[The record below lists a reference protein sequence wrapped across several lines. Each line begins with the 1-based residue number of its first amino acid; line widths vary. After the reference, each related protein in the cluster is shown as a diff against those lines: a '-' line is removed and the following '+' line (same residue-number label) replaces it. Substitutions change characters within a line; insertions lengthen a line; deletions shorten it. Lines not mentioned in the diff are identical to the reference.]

1 MVTPPR
7 IAVVAPTFRRP
18 DRLRRLVAALEQQ
31 DLGRDAWE
39 AIVVDDASGDDT
51 ASVLDELA
59 ATSAGLVRA
68 VHLER
73 NGGPAR
79 ARNEGA
85 RRTTAPV
92 VAFVDDDC
100 VPEPGWLR
108 ALLEAFDRNPRL
120 GVAQGLTRRP
130 ADADLG
136 PWTMY
141 REITW
146 ESPWFEGCNIAYRR
160 DVLLATGGFDEQL
173 RWYGEDTAAGWKVV
187 ETGAERDFEP
197 TAVVVHDLEERGL
210 WWRIRHGWLEANL
223 VELAS
228 RHPGLRRSAFWRPWA
243 FRPESAAL
251 PVAVAGLAAI
261 RRHPVV
267 GAALV
272 APYVGLRRLPLRRPL
287 FAAGLVAIDAAQ
299 VVGHLAGSVR
309 VRTVV
314 L

>member
-1 MVTPPR
+1 VTAPS

-18 DRLRRLVAALEQQ
+18 DRLRRLVAALAQQ
-31 DLGRDAWE
+31 DLEPGRWE
-39 AIVVDDASGDDT
+39 AIVVDDASGDGTGD
-51 ASVLDELA
+51 VLAELA
-59 ATSAGLVRA
+59 AGSGGWLRGVS
-68 VHLER
+68 LDQ

-85 RRTTAPV
+85 RLTGAPV

-100 VPEPGWLR
+100 VPDPGWLR
-108 ALLEAFDRNPRL
+108 AMLDAFERNPRL
-120 GVAQGLTRRP
+120 GVVQGLTRRP
-130 ADADLG
+130 AEGELG
-136 PWTMY
+136 QWTLY

-160 DVLLATGGFDEQL
+160 DLLLETGGFDEEL

-187 ETGAERDFEP
+187 EAGSERDFQPE
-197 TAVVVHDLEERGL
+197 AVVTHDLEERGL
-210 WWRIRHGWLEANL
+210 LWRVRHGLLEANL

-243 FRPESAAL
+243 FRRESVAFPLAL
-251 PVAVAGLAAI
+251 VGGLAL

-272 APYVGLRRLPLRRPL
+272 VPYLAARRLPLRRPRA
-287 FAAGLVAIDAAQ
+287 AAGLVLIDAAQ
-299 VVGHLAGSVR
+299 CAGHVIGSAR
-309 VRTVV
+309 FKTLV